1 MPAGPT
7 RSRGEAHD
15 REPGTGPN
23 TTDNPG
29 PDPTP
34 TDSRDPTPTPADNR
48 GPDPTPAD
56 SGGTDP
62 TPPEDDI
69 RWLIYLAIGLVGF
82 LALVAWS
89 GFHNAMGH

>member
-1 MPAGPT
+1 MT
-7 RSRGEAHD
+7 ENR
-15 REPGTGPN
+15 
-23 TTDNPG
+23 G

-34 TDSRDPTPTPADNR
+34 TDNPESDPKPAHDR
-48 GPDPTPAD
+48 GP
-56 SGGTDP
+56 DP

-69 RWLIYLAIGLVGF
+69 RWLIYLAIGLVAF

>member
-1 MPAGPT
+1 MT
-7 RSRGEAHD
+7 E
-15 REPGTGPN
+15 
-23 TTDNPG
+23 
-29 PDPTP
+29 
-34 TDSRDPTPTPADNR
+34 NR

-56 SGGTDP
+56 NPGPDPTPADDQGPDP

-69 RWLIYLAIGLVGF
+69 RWLIYLAIGLVAF

>member
-1 MPAGPT
+1 MT
-7 RSRGEAHD
+7 E
-15 REPGTGPN
+15 
-23 TTDNPG
+23 
-29 PDPTP
+29 
-34 TDSRDPTPTPADNR
+34 NR

-56 SGGTDP
+56 NPGPDPKPAGDQGPDP

-69 RWLIYLAIGLVGF
+69 RWLIYLAIGLVAF